1 MKKEELLEA
10 ALRVYL
16 RNPNATVH
24 EVAEEAG
31 VSKSTIFYYFKNKNG
46 LEKELLLY
54 AIEKFSPWK
63 ASSLEEAIKRRFQI
77 MKEYP
82 GLAKMFYTLLD
93 NLSKND
99 PKFVEEIRQR
109 SFSRIAKILEKEG
122 FKDCYDLAIF
132 LLASLDGIA
141 LYSIYM
147 ELDFSKF
154 ERMILEA
161 LRRLKDEI

>member
-1 MKKEELLEA
+1 MRKEDLLEA

-46 LEKELLLY
+46 LERELLLY
-54 AIEKFSPWK
+54 AINKFSPWK
-63 ASSLEEAIKRRFQI
+63 ASSLEEAIKRRFQV
-77 MKEYP
+77 MRDHP
-82 GLAKMFYTLLD
+82 GLAGMFYTLLD
-93 NLSKND
+93 NLSRND
-99 PKFVEEIRQR
+99 PKFIEDLRQR
-109 SFSRIAKILEKEG
+109 SFNRIAKILEKEG
-122 FKDCYDLAIF
+122 FKNCYDLAIF

-147 ELDFSKF
+147 EMDLSKF
-154 ERMILEA
+154 ENLILEA
-161 LRRLKDEI
+161 FRRLK